1 MRFKLSLEEI
11 LKKEKKNELQHNII
25 NYENEVAEREK
36 DFRRIS

>member
-25 NYENEVAEREK
+25 NSENEVADREK
-36 DFRRIS
+36 DLGE